1 MKVFGGFC
9 TIPPSILLSPPVQ
22 MNFVCRNW
30 LPFGKDLLETLYVIH
45 VINISTR
52 DYVWKFINKWNT
64 WEEDKN
70 LMKLTK
76 CLAFVTIKHDFSHI
90 FKYPFDQKNHRFDH
104 SSQFIWHIYQFSVWC
119 KWYPVLRIKIL
130 FEKRHPLHLIIYFY
144 LIYKLKWWYQD
155 FFTYEHL

>member
-1 MKVFGGFC
+1 
-9 TIPPSILLSPPVQ
+9 
-22 MNFVCRNW
+22 MNFVCRNL

-90 FKYPFDQKNHRFDH
+90 FKCPFDQKIIVLTIHRSLFGIYI
-104 SSQFIWHIYQFSVWC
+104 SSQCGVNDILSLELKFCLKSV
-119 KWYPVLRIKIL
+119 IL
-130 FEKRHPLHLIIYFY
+130 FILLFIFY